1 MRKLLVIITLG
12 LVCVSLICGSVAY
25 IIIGKTPGELLDY
38 ADVRLQGHPKLEW
51 IAAPIFSVVRQI
63 TAQPKLEERL
73 AKTFHV
79 PILSPFSIDK
89 SLVEALPKPSADVL
103 RVGPGQQYLSIAEAA
118 RTAKDGQVVEIL
130 AGNYFGEVAVWSQ
143 RKLTIRGI
151 GGRARLYANGQS
163 AEGKAIW
170 VFRNGDFVVENI
182 EFFDAKVSDNNG
194 AGIRAE
200 AGSLIVQNC
209 LFYGNQNGILTSDK
223 LALLEVLGSEFAY
236 SGAGDGQSH
245 GIYVG
250 PIAEFR
256 AFGNYFHHSNR
267 GHLIKSRAEKNTI
280 AYNRLTD
287 ETNGRA
293 SYEIDLPNAGRAFV
307 GFNLIQQS
315 ATGENSTLISF
326 GVEGLRWQQNELW
339 LEKNTLVNDNP
350 WGGTFL
356 RVAKGVSNVTAVNN
370 LMVGQGGYQ
379 SGATSNIIDNIDA
392 EWRWFILPQRLNYHL
407 KNIISPVATNYA
419 RPEWSPKPGYYI
431 DATQYKLDPAAI
443 HFAGALPVQRVE
455 Q

>member
-1 MRKLLVIITLG
+1 MKKLVVKSVLG
-12 LVCVSLICGSVAY
+12 FALIAAFSISAAY
-25 IIIGKTPGELLDY
+25 LKIGKTPSELLDY
-38 ADVRLQGHPKLEW
+38 IDLTLAEYPEIQHLSTPIVKTVRH
-51 IAAPIFSVVRQI
+51 A
-63 TAQPKLEERL
+63 TMQPALAERL
-73 AKTFHV
+73 TQPFLIPSPPQLV
-79 PILSPFSIDK
+79 IDQQLLSG
-89 SLVEALPKPSADVL
+89 LSASSPQVL

-118 RTAKDGQVVEIL
+118 KKAQDGQVVEVI
-130 AGNYFGEVAVWSQ
+130 AGNYYGDVATWLQ
-143 RKLTIRGI
+143 RKLTIRGV
-151 GGRARLYANGQS
+151 GGRARFYANGKS

-170 VFRNGDFVVENI
+170 VFRSGDFIVENI
-182 EFFDAKVSDNNG
+182 EFIDAKVSDNNG

-200 AGSLIVQNC
+200 AGSLVVRNC
-209 LFYGNQNGILTSDK
+209 LFYGNQNGILTNDK

-250 PIAEFR
+250 AIAEFR

-315 ATGENSTLISF
+315 ATGENSTLINF
-326 GVEGLRWQQNELW
+326 GAEGLRWQQNELW
-339 LEKNTLVNDNP
+339 LEKNTLVNDNR

-370 LMVGQGGYQ
+370 LMVGSGGYQ

-407 KNIISPVATNYA
+407 KNIISPVATDYA
-419 RPEWSPKPGYYI
+419 RPEWSSKPGYYI